1 MGKKK
6 AAPSKPQKLGRS
18 STMNQTIAEGK
29 DFVDESNKV
38 RRVREARKV
47 EERARAASQAAAVRR
62 IKPAKKAKPVKK
74 AVKKAKTP
82 KKVRT
87 APKAARVSA
96 VAPAARSASR
106 MSQGVNRTSSKNSVV
121 IEQELHDRLN
131 RHGATIGELNF
142 SLRWWDPNDLD
153 LHVICPCGT

>member
-62 IKPAKKAKPVKK
+62 IKPAKKATQTPVQKEPESK
-74 AVKKAKTP
+74 AEEHA
-82 KKVRT
+82 
-87 APKAARVSA
+87 
-96 VAPAARSASR
+96 
-106 MSQGVNRTSSKNSVV
+106 
-121 IEQELHDRLN
+121 
-131 RHGATIGELNF
+131 
-142 SLRWWDPNDLD
+142 
-153 LHVICPCGT
+153 